1 MSIFVYKNN
10 TLFKI
15 VLSYTKL
22 QNTSLGSVVRDVN
35 DRSLSDGTT
44 QVWGNVFSINTWVP
58 KYDQSWEHKQFLKVY
73 IQQVWELNSNRQ

>member
-35 DRSLSDGTT
+35 DRSLSDGKT
-44 QVWGNVFSINTWVP
+44 QV
-58 KYDQSWEHKQFLKVY
+58 
-73 IQQVWELNSNRQ
+73 